1 MITRKTWK
9 KGTLNGF
16 KTSFMLLKIIVP
28 VFAAVTI
35 LGHTPVI
42 GYISG
47 VFGPIMRFTGL
58 PGEAAIAFVTGAVV
72 NIYAAI
78 GIIIALNLTPWQIT
92 TIAVMLN
99 LSHELVVESAIL
111 KKTGIK
117 VFPIIMI
124 RLLSAFLVGGAMNA
138 MGKLIF

>member
-1 MITRKTWK
+1 MITRETWK
-9 KGTLNGF
+9 NGAVNGF
-16 KTSFMLLKIIVP
+16 KTSLMLLKIIVP

-42 GYISG
+42 GYISRFFEP
-47 VFGPIMRFTGL
+47 VMQFTGL

-78 GIIIALNLTPWQIT
+78 GIIIALNMTPWEIT

-99 LSHELVVESAIL
+99 LSHELVVESAVL

-117 VFPIIMI
+117 IIPIVFI
-124 RLLSAFLVGGAMNA
+124 RLTAAFLVGGTMNLA
-138 MGKLIF
+138 GKYFF